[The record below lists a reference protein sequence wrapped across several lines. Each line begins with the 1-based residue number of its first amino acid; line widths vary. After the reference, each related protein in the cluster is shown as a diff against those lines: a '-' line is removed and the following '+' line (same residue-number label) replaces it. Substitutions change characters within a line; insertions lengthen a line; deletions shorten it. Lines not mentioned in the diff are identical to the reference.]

1 MKRYTA
7 DVRNVSKLVI
17 VIMLVTTVISL
28 SITCLTLRS
37 VVTRNDEQML
47 KVLASKTFDALNV
60 ELRRPLSVAL
70 TIASDSFLIQNLKL
84 ENPTPSEGELKSMQ
98 NYLDGIRRRFGY
110 ATAYVVSDASKNYY
124 TQGGIAKILDPTKD
138 TRDAWYK
145 RFADSKVEYML
156 KINVDEIKK
165 NSWMLF
171 VDARIEDSDETMLG
185 VCGVSVGL
193 QNLQKTLKTLEQTD
207 GIRITLVDK
216 DGNLQL
222 NNESLN
228 LDTAA
233 LMKLI
238 GDQPSEEFAL
248 KKLNGSRLI
257 VKHIPELDWYLVVQR
272 DEVNLMNTFLNA
284 VLYTGGAFFAT
295 LLILLILI
303 RLSVSAAQ
311 R

>member
-17 VIMLVTTVISL
+17 VIILVTTVLSL
-28 SITCLTLRS
+28 SITFLTLRAAS
-37 VVTRNDEQML
+37 ERNDEQLL
-47 KVLASKTFDALNV
+47 KVLAAKTFDAINV
-60 ELRRPLSVAL
+60 ELHRPLSVAL
-70 TIASDSFLIQNLKL
+70 TVASDSFLIRHLQQ
-84 ENPTPSEGELKSMQ
+84 ESATPSEGELKSMQ

-110 ATAYVVSDASKNYY
+110 ATSKNYY
-124 TQGGIAKILDPTKD
+124 TQGGIAKVLDPAKD
-138 TRDAWYK
+138 TRDAWYN

-171 VDARIEDSDETMLG
+171 VDTRIQDSDESMLG

-193 QNLQKTLKTLEQTD
+193 QNLQKMLKGLEQTD

-216 DGNLQL
+216 EGNLQL

-238 GDQPSEEFAL
+238 ANQPSEEFAL
-248 KKLNGSRLI
+248 KTLNGARL
-257 VKHIPELDWYLVVQR
+257 VAKHIPELDWYLVVQR
-272 DEVNLMNTFLNA
+272 DGVNLMNTFVNV
-284 VLYTGGAFFAT
+284 VLYTVGAFLAT
-295 LLILLILI
+295 LAVLLVLI